1 MNGYVVISCT
11 DSIISSSLLI
21 LHYADSSTVEKS
33 SMWPWEQA
41 HLLPSVWTQ
50 HSLQTCQG
58 SCSRPQRIDARKE
71 RYSITA
77 MSWGCSCAVLCLP
90 HSIRGTEII
99 VLINRVVSRARCSG
113 FRGRWRG
120 NIWLLLPGTHGTL
133 ECNYTWCLAHIS
145 AEEISLSVFFAKF
158 YVPSL
163 GQQAKMNGKLRNWH
177 TSSKTLGKQL

>member
-58 SCSRPQRIDARKE
+58 SCSRPQRIDARKK
-71 RYSITA
+71 RYSIICSYA
-77 MSWGCSCAVLCLP
+77 MRVFLLCLVSTTQHKGNWNCAVL
-90 HSIRGTEII
+90 IKKA
-99 VLINRVVSRARCSG
+99 VVSLY
-113 FRGRWRG
+113 
-120 NIWLLLPGTHGTL
+120 WLHSLT
-133 ECNYTWCLAHIS
+133 
-145 AEEISLSVFFAKF
+145 ISLPCFSRAHWEAGLLQELQRWINHCTIDLYK
-158 YVPSL
+158 
-163 GQQAKMNGKLRNWH
+163 N
-177 TSSKTLGKQL
+177 